1 MVTARVVSLPGYEV
15 LLGNGLLDQLGT
27 VAAPVVRAHRYV
39 VITDS
44 TVAALYA
51 DRVLASLAPTRT
63 DLLTI
68 PPGEHEK
75 TRQRWGWLT
84 DRLLELECGRDTVI
98 VALGG
103 GVVGDLAG
111 FTAATFLRGVPV
123 IQLPT
128 TLLAM
133 VDASVG
139 GKTAVDVPAGKNLVG
154 AFHPPALVVADPTV
168 LDTLPDADR
177 RAGLAEVIKH
187 GVIADADYLAR
198 TVAAMPTLID
208 AAGGSSEVML
218 ETVLRSVQIKAAVV
232 AEDERE
238 AGRRRILN
246 FGHTLG
252 HAMESLSGYSLLH
265 GEAVA
270 IGMVLESRLA
280 EWLGVARS
288 GTADAVVHAVTRAG
302 LPVLPPPGDSRDV
315 EQIVAATRV
324 DKKARGGVV
333 EYALPVSVGQMAGAD
348 RGWGTTVDEA
358 TVSRFLV
365 AEFAAAN
372 EAAAAAG

>member
-1 MVTARVVSLPGYEV
+1 MVTARVVSLPGYDV
-15 LLGNGLLDQLGT
+15 LVGHGLLEQLGT
-27 VAAPVVRAHRYV
+27 LAAPVVRAHRYV
-39 VITDS
+39 IIADT

-51 DRVLASLAPTRT
+51 DRVLAALAPTRT

-68 PPGEHEK
+68 PPGEQEK
-75 TRQRWGWLT
+75 TREQWGWLT

-154 AFHPPALVVADPTV
+154 AFHPPSLVVADLTV
-168 LDTLPDADR
+168 LDSLPESDR
-177 RAGLAEVIKH
+177 RSGLAEVIKH

-198 TVAAMPTLID
+198 TVGAIPTLI
-208 AAGGSSEVML
+208 AAGGSSDVML
-218 ETVLRSVQIKAAVV
+218 DTVLRSIQIKAAVV

-238 AGRRRILN
+238 GGRRKILN

-252 HAMESLSGYSLLH
+252 HAVESLSGYTLLH

-280 EWLGVARS
+280 EWLDVARR
-288 GTADAVVHAVTRAG
+288 GTADAVVQAVSRAG
-302 LPVLPPPGDSRDV
+302 LPVLPPPGVTRNVD
-315 EQIVAATRV
+315 QIVAATRV
-324 DKKARGGVV
+324 DKKARAGVV
-333 EYALPVSVGQMAGAD
+333 EYALPFSTGRMAGSE
-348 RGWGTTVDEA
+348 RGWGTTVDDD
-358 TVSRFLV
+358 TVSSFLT
-365 AEFAAAN
+365 AEFAASA
-372 EAAAAAG
+372 ESAVPAEG